1 MVVFFYVFIIAEN
14 MLIGITKRD
23 KDEEWISDT
32 VLEEYECHRIVFV
45 STATAMLD
53 KLREPWKDKTIF
65 EKVMRYPWLPP
76 VSGDYPNSQAD
87 VVTFRLS
94 TKETCNPD
102 ENNLPL
108 EIPPLGLCYF
118 STDER
123 ESNNAKKVPC
133 VQVSVDGGPVHR
145 INAVWHA
152 IFVAWFRIR
161 SVSGVPGEQELL
173 PWEDQK
179 SVGDVCLFP
188 FALDMFEAMV
198 FSIFFFFFFFFYR
211 RTSGSDTKFSG
222 LCGRCFS
229 REILFS
235 VCSESM
241 EHTTNCRRSSLKGC
255 AWRSVSCMS
264 KLFM

>member
-198 FSIFFFFFFFFYR
+198 FSIFFFFFFPFLQANFWLRHQVFRFVRTLFFPGD
-211 RTSGSDTKFSG
+211 SV
-222 LCGRCFS
+222 LC
-229 REILFS
+229 LFR
-235 VCSESM
+235 VDGTHNELPPFIVERM
-241 EHTTNCRRSSLKGC
+241 RLAFG
-255 AWRSVSCMS
+255 
-264 KLFM
+264 KLYE